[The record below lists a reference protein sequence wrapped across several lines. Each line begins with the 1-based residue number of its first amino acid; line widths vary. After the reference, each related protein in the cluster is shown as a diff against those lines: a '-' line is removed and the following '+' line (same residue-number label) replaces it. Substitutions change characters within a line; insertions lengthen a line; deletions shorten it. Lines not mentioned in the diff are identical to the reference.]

1 MLTYALRRFFLMLPT
16 LIGITMIT
24 YGVARLA
31 PGDPVQSAMGAE
43 GMKQGSSSREAI
55 NQMRVLY
62 GLAYVRPVHIIA
74 SKNNAL
80 KGLSQPKLAELLAE
94 GKSWEDLG
102 GTPVKT
108 SCFYDAEEGEDLW
121 KNVGADLKLAGDSV
135 IKCEPVED
143 VDAAVSAKPG
153 AIGFALS
160 APESGKPFA
169 LIAGNGEPLM
179 PSEEGA
185 TSGDYRLRHYSEKP
199 VLIGYFEW
207 IGSVLQG
214 DMGISTK
221 DQQPV
226 ATKIRAAMKPTLIL
240 AILSILIAYL
250 VAIPI
255 GVRAAVE
262 QNSFFDRSST
272 VVLFILYSLPSFWV
286 ALLGI
291 FFFGGGDWWNLLPIR
306 GLGGDALVMNA
317 ELVRCLV
324 IGLTMAVPLPLILG
338 ASEERKTRLI
348 SVAVTSFLALV
359 LLHFVDGMP
368 GFAAVGVLV
377 FAALAAGAALAP
389 AGWMRVL
396 GAMIAALICIIAFGV
411 ERVDTTGAL
420 VPMLDRVWHLLLPVT
435 CLTYASFAAIS
446 RFQRTSLLEVIR
458 QDFVRT
464 ARAKGL
470 PEKVV
475 IWKHAVRNAL
485 IPIIT
490 LLGATLPAL
499 VGGAVIIETVFSI
512 PGLGKVGFDAILNRD
527 YSVVMAI
534 ALMSAVLTMIG
545 ILISDLTY
553 ALVDPRINYDD

>member
-1 MLTYALRRFFLMLPT
+1 
-16 LIGITMIT
+16 
-24 YGVARLA
+24 
-31 PGDPVQSAMGAE
+31 
-43 GMKQGSSSREAI
+43 
-55 NQMRVLY
+55 
-62 GLAYVRPVHIIA
+62 
-74 SKNNAL
+74 
-80 KGLSQPKLAELLAE
+80 
-94 GKSWEDLG
+94 
-102 GTPVKT
+102 
-108 SCFYDAEEGEDLW
+108 
-121 KNVGADLKLAGDSV
+121 
-135 IKCEPVED
+135 
-143 VDAAVSAKPG
+143 
-153 AIGFALS
+153 
-160 APESGKPFA
+160 
-169 LIAGNGEPLM
+169 
-179 PSEEGA
+179 
-185 TSGDYRLRHYSEKP
+185 
-199 VLIGYFEW
+199 
-207 IGSVLQG
+207 
-214 DMGISTK
+214 
-221 DQQPV
+221 
-226 ATKIRAAMKPTLIL
+226 
-240 AILSILIAYL
+240 
-250 VAIPI
+250 
-255 GVRAAVE
+255 VE

-348 SVAVTSFLALV
+348 SVAVTSFLALA

-411 ERVDTTGAL
+411 ERVDATGAL